1 MDIVSSMQAGIAYVF
16 PGQGSQYVG
25 MGKQLYEK
33 FPAARQV
40 FDRADDV
47 LGFSLSKLCF
57 EGPVEELNDTINAQ
71 PAIMTVSIACLE
83 TIKTYYNDV
92 VGSTLVPMLV
102 AGHSLGEFTAL
113 VAAGVLDF
121 DDGVQLVRERGR
133 LMKENSERNP
143 GGMAA
148 IIGLDRDTLH
158 QVCLDA
164 QAVGIV
170 TLANDNSPGQTVL
183 SGELAALQRAME
195 LAKER
200 GAKLV
205 RQLAITVASHSPLM
219 QQAAQ
224 LFGETVKNF
233 YLHPPEVPLLSNITA
248 QALTSVDELRQ
259 EMIEQ
264 LTRPVQWTHS
274 IQTAIGAGVNTF
286 VELGP
291 NQVLSGLIRRIS
303 SNVQSISLDDATIAN
318 LLGDLPGLA
327 YHLPIVQEVEE
338 RK

>member
-1 MDIVSSMQAGIAYVF
+1 MSV
-16 PGQGSQYVG
+16 
-25 MGKQLYEK
+25 
-33 FPAARQV
+33 R
-40 FDRADDV
+40 
-47 LGFSLSKLCF
+47 
-57 EGPVEELNDTINAQ
+57 
-71 PAIMTVSIACLE
+71 IACLE
-83 TIKTYYNDV
+83 TLKTYCEDV
-92 VGSTLVPMLV
+92 LGHTLAPMLV

-133 LMKENSERNP
+133 LMKENSQHQP

-148 IIGLDRDTLH
+148 VIGLDRETLH

-164 QAVGIV
+164 QSVGIV

-200 GAKLV
+200 GAKIV
-205 RQLAITVASHSPLM
+205 RQLAISVASHSPLM

-224 LFGETVKNF
+224 LFEETVKNF
-233 YLHPPEVPLLSNITA
+233 SLNPPQVPLLSNITA
-248 QALTSVDELRQ
+248 QALTNVDEMRR
-259 EMIEQ
+259 EMSEQ

-274 IQTAIGAGVNTF
+274 IQTAIGSGVNTF

-303 SNVQSISLDDATIAN
+303 RNVQSISLDDITIAN

-327 YHLPIVQEVEE
+327 QQQTKEVDNH
-338 RK
+338 R